1 MGAEAGLAASPPHEH
16 AERAEVSAEFAALW
30 QAQYP
35 RLVRAL
41 ALSGLGAADAE
52 DVAQEAFARTLGH
65 FWRVRRGDNPAGYVF
80 RVAFRLARR
89 RAGAP
94 LLEPPH
100 RGDAPDAEAT
110 TRAAV
115 EAALAVMPPAR
126 RRCAV
131 ACLLAGLTPHEVAR
145 ALHCAPGTVRKHL
158 AAARADLQ
166 RALDED
172 AADVRRSATPPTEPS
187 STG

>member
-1 MGAEAGLAASPPHEH
+1 MATVGAEAGLAASPPQEH
-16 AERAEVSAEFAALW
+16 AERAAVSAEFAALF
-30 QAQYP
+30 QLHYP

-41 ALSGLGAADAE
+41 ALSGLGPADAE

-65 FWRVRRGDNPAGYVF
+65 FWRVRHGENPAGYVF

-94 LLEPPH
+94 ELASPLSAA
-100 RGDAPDAEAT
+100 APDAEAT

-115 EAALAVMPPAR
+115 EAALAAMPAAR

-131 ACLLAGLTPHEVAR
+131 ACLIAGLTPLEVAR

-166 RALDED
+166 IALDDEATFSAED
-172 AADVRRSATPPTEPS
+172 PAS
-187 STG
+187 